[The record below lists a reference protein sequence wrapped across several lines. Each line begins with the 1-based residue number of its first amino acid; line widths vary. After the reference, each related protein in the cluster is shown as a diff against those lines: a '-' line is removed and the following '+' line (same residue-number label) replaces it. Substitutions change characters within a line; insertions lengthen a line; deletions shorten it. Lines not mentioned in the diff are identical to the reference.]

1 MGAEENQRFK
11 ERAWRFEERVT
22 DGARTRDNR
31 SHNPVLYQLS
41 YGHQE
46 RGANMIGV
54 PPEIKADF
62 HAA

>member
-1 MGAEENQRFK
+1 
-11 ERAWRFEERVT
+11 VT

-54 PPEIKADF
+54 PTKIKADF
-62 HAA
+62 RSTAQRGVITVRPAPA

>member
-1 MGAEENQRFK
+1 V
-11 ERAWRFEERVT
+11 RVT

-46 RGANMIGV
+46 RGANMIGG
-54 PPEIKADF
+54 PAKIKADSS
-62 HAA
+62 AQA